1 MTALEI
7 IQWLKED
14 GHINNKQAGILRR
27 AILDRPEGRWEAV
40 PVNEKTKWVIWKCS
54 NCQSLAD
61 NATTYCPWCSADM
74 RSKHAKEG
82 DKILGKSPAQIFM
95 DEFGG
100 EVLAQSAEKKE
111 GGKP

>member
-40 PVNEKTKWVIWKCS
+40 PLNATPKKVLWRCE
-54 NCQSLAD
+54 NCKSFAE

-74 RSKHAKEG
+74 RSPHAKEG
-82 DKILGKSPAQIFM
+82 EKIVQAFWEKYGTK
-95 DEFGG
+95 GG
-100 EVLAQSAEKKE
+100 EL
-111 GGKP
+111 